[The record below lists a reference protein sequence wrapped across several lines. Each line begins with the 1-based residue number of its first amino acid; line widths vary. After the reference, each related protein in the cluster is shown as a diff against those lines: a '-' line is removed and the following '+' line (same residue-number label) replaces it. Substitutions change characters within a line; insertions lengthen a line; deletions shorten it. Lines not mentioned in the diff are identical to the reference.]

1 MTQVRIDLISGGTFP
16 VSVYI
21 ADVYGNNQS
30 LLGVI
35 GSGPV
40 PPVVKYNSTI
50 PAIFNTAPQIMLKL
64 IDSNNCEMFKILD
77 CTFGCAFE
85 ITVQVSSCT
94 VDITITPITTL
105 TPTPTNTPTPSVTP
119 TFATTPTTTPT
130 NTTTPT
136 TTPTNTGTPGT
147 SPSQTPTNT
156 PTTTSTPT
164 TTPAL
169 SPSVTPTS
177 TTTPTNTGT
186 PGASPSQTPTITP
199 TNTTTPTKTP
209 TPTETTTNTPTPT
222 QTQSETPTN
231 TPTPTITP
239 TNTET
244 PTQTPSETP
253 TNTPTTTIT
262 PTNTETPT
270 NTPTTTITPTN
281 TETPTQT
288 PSETPTNTPTP
299 TITQT
304 PTNTITPTITQT
316 PTPTTPG
323 FMAYIFAEPQTS
335 GADATLLAYA
345 TSSNAQE
352 WYSYFSV
359 GGPPNNGAGNYSGDL
374 NIYAHQPSFVNGGSN
389 FVTPVTLSGPIS
401 QSTYLFT
408 NIQVSSSVV
417 NPTLVYFYSIWLP
430 LDGIGNSL
438 NNYVMD
444 VGTSPSG
451 NDVQSAVP
459 SLAPSTNAFNVTVTS
474 GAAIPSG
481 TYRVVWVTP
490 NFLLTVATGSNY
502 YNATSKT

>member
-1 MTQVRIDLISGGTFP
+1 V
-16 VSVYI
+16 
-21 ADVYGNNQS
+21 
-30 LLGVI
+30 
-35 GSGPV
+35 
-40 PPVVKYNSTI
+40 
-50 PAIFNTAPQIMLKL
+50 
-64 IDSNNCEMFKILD
+64 
-77 CTFGCAFE
+77 
-85 ITVQVSSCT
+85 
-94 VDITITPITTL
+94 
-105 TPTPTNTPTPSVTP
+105 
-119 TFATTPTTTPT
+119 TPT
-130 NTTTPT
+130 NTTTPTETPTNTPTNT
-136 TTPTNTGTPGT
+136 TTPTNTGTP
-147 SPSQTPTNT
+147 
-156 PTTTSTPT
+156 
-164 TTPAL
+164 A
-169 SPSVTPTS
+169 
-177 TTTPTNTGT
+177 
-186 PGASPSQTPTITP
+186 ASPSQTP
-199 TNTTTPTKTP
+199 
-209 TPTETTTNTPTPT
+209 
-222 QTQSETPTN
+222 
-231 TPTPTITP
+231 
-239 TNTET
+239 
-244 PTQTPSETP
+244 
-253 TNTPTTTIT
+253 TIT

-281 TETPTQT
+281 TQTPTNTETPTQTPSETPTNTPTNTETPTQTPSNTETPTQTPTNTVT

-304 PTNTITPTITQT
+304 PTNTITPTKT
-316 PTPTTPG
+316 PTPTPTNAG

-335 GADATLLAYA
+335 GADSTLLAYA
-345 TSSNAQE
+345 TVNGAVE

-374 NIYAHQPSFVNGGSN
+374 NVYAHQPSFVNGGSD

-401 QSTYLFT
+401 QINYLFT

-417 NPTLVYFYSIWLP
+417 NPTLQYFYSIWLP

>member
-1 MTQVRIDLISGGTFP
+1 V
-16 VSVYI
+16 
-21 ADVYGNNQS
+21 
-30 LLGVI
+30 
-35 GSGPV
+35 
-40 PPVVKYNSTI
+40 
-50 PAIFNTAPQIMLKL
+50 
-64 IDSNNCEMFKILD
+64 
-77 CTFGCAFE
+77 
-85 ITVQVSSCT
+85 
-94 VDITITPITTL
+94 
-105 TPTPTNTPTPSVTP
+105 
-119 TFATTPTTTPT
+119 TPT

-136 TTPTNTGTPGT
+136 E
-147 SPSQTPTNT
+147 TPTNT
-156 PTTTSTPT
+156 PTN
-164 TTPAL
+164 
-169 SPSVTPTS
+169 

-186 PGASPSQTPTITP
+186 PGASPSETP
-199 TNTTTPTKTP
+199 TNTPTNTQ
-209 TPTETTTNTPTPT
+209 TPTETPTNTPT
-222 QTQSETPTN
+222 QTPSETPTN
-231 TPTPTITP
+231 TPTNTQTPTQTPSETPTNTPTNTQTPTNTVTP

-253 TNTPTTTIT
+253 TNTPTNTATPTITPT

-270 NTPTTTITPTN
+270 ETPTQTPTN
-281 TETPTQT
+281 TVT

-299 TITQT
+299 TVTQT

-316 PTPTTPG
+316 PTPTNAG

-335 GADATLLAYA
+335 GADSTLLAYA
-345 TSSNAQE
+345 TANGAIE
-352 WYSYFSV
+352 WYSYYSV

-417 NPTLVYFYSIWLP
+417 NPTLQYFYSIWLP

-451 NDVQSAVP
+451 NDVWGAVP
-459 SLAPSTNAFNVTVTS
+459 SLAPSTNAFNVIVTS
-474 GAAIPSG
+474 GAAVPSG
-481 TYRVVWVTP
+481 TYRVIWVTP

>member
-64 IDSNNCEMFKILD
+64 IDSNNCEIFKILD

-105 TPTPTNTPTPSVTP
+105 TPTPTNTTTPVNETPTPTPTNTVTP
-119 TFATTPTTTPT
+119 TNTPTSETPTPTPTNTITPSNTATPTTT
-130 NTTTPT
+130 NTQTPT
-136 TTPTNTGTPGT
+136 TTPTNTGTLGT
-147 SPSQTPTNT
+147 SPTPTPTNT
-156 PTTTSTPT
+156 QTPT
-164 TTPAL
+164 TTPTATQTPTTTPIL
-169 SPSVTPTS
+169 SPSVTPT
-177 TTTPTNTGT
+177 NT
-186 PGASPSQTPTITP
+186 
-199 TNTTTPTKTP
+199 
-209 TPTETTTNTPTPT
+209 
-222 QTQSETPTN
+222 ETPTN
-231 TPTPTITP
+231 TPTNTITP
-239 TNTET
+239 TNTAT
-244 PTQTPSETP
+244 PTTTNTQTPSETP
-253 TNTPTTTIT
+253 TNTPTPTNTTTNTGT
-262 PTNTETPT
+262 PTN
-270 NTPTTTITPTN
+270 TPTN

-304 PTNTITPTITQT
+304 PTNTITPTLTQT
-316 PTPTTPG
+316 PTSTTAG
-323 FMAYIFAEPQTS
+323 FMAYIFAEPQNS
-335 GADATLLAYA
+335 GADSTLLAYA
-345 TSSNAQE
+345 TASNAQE

-374 NIYAHQPSFVNGGSN
+374 NIYAHQPSFVNGGSD

-417 NPTLVYFYSIWLP
+417 NPTLQYFYSIWLP
-430 LDGIGNSL
+430 LNGIGNSL